1 MLEPVSFT
9 YSLASEAVSFAD
21 SLTSVIERHNIN
33 NGTQINRV
41 KYLLP
46 RPLSVALEAASLADS
61 TPFDATFF
69 TFSFASANMIQ
80 QSIMISI

>member
-41 KYLLP
+41 KNLLP

-61 TPFDATFF
+61 TPLDATSF
-69 TFSFASANMIQ
+69 TFSFTSTNMIQ